1 MWFFQVTGKLLQ
13 PCVPKEGET
22 VRLDQKNVTFSVDT
36 ASESPFLI
44 LPLTFYH
51 TIDDESPLRGW
62 ADKGRSLFLF
72 TVQTHGVYRSFRATT
87 DTETDRNVQMV
98 PPNIWHSWCCRLL
111 HSALFGVR
119 MTKRFKGDTDVEAKH
134 VIFQHLFY
142 DESVQRPTVKLLNFK
157 KFHCFVFSFLM

>member
-51 TIDDESPLRGW
+51 TIDDESPLRDW
-62 ADKGRSLFLF
+62 AGKGTSLFLF
-72 TVQTHGVYRSFRATT
+72 TIQTQEASAATT
-87 DTETDRNVQMV
+87 TGTETDRNFKWSR
-98 PPNIWHSWCCRLL
+98 PIFCHPNTEVYYTPLCS
-111 HSALFGVR
+111 
-119 MTKRFKGDTDVEAKH
+119 M
-134 VIFQHLFY
+134 
-142 DESVQRPTVKLLNFK
+142 
-157 KFHCFVFSFLM
+157 

>member
-51 TIDDESPLRGW
+51 TIDDESPLRDW
-62 ADKGRSLFLF
+62 AGKGTSLSVHNPD
-72 TVQTHGVYRSFRATT
+72 TRSFSR
-87 DTETDRNVQMV
+87 DHHR
-98 PPNIWHSWCCRLL
+98 H
-111 HSALFGVR
+111 
-119 MTKRFKGDTDVEAKH
+119 
-134 VIFQHLFY
+134 
-142 DESVQRPTVKLLNFK
+142 
-157 KFHCFVFSFLM
+157 